1 MSLIDRRVRGFRLID
16 IVAMGLLAAIVLG
29 VYLAKTIAGRERA
42 EIARVERQIDMERDR
57 IRLLHAE
64 VAFLEQPSR
73 IERLSRAYLG
83 MAPTKAKRETTVED
97 LSRIAVREPRLEP

>member
-1 MSLIDRRVRGFRLID
+1 MNLISRRVRGFRLID

-29 VYLAKTIAGRERA
+29 VYLGKTIAGRERA
-42 EIARVERQIDMERDR
+42 EIARVERQIEVERER

-73 IERLSRAYLG
+73 IERLSTAYLG
-83 MAPTKAKRETTVED
+83 LAPVQAKRETTLEN
-97 LSRIAVREPRLEP
+97 LSRIAVKEPRVEP

>member
-1 MSLIDRRVRGFRLID
+1 MSLMDRRVRGFRLID

-42 EIARVERQIDMERDR
+42 EIARVERLIDIERER

-73 IERLSRAYLG
+73 IERLSSAYLG
-83 MAPTKAKRETTVED
+83 LAPTQAKRETTVD
-97 LSRIAVREPRLEP
+97 NLSRIAVREPTLEP